1 MMRVWIINFCLLFW
15 GMSEIWAASENI
27 VSPDVLACSTDG
39 KTLWVGNRFS
49 SELLKVDSRTLAVK
63 KRIALNAPVT
73 AITVM
78 PDGSL
83 WVSSD
88 GVSGKLYKID
98 GRSMKVLGAFD
109 TGYSPSSLLIDSS
122 GKAVW
127 ATLRYNNEIRK
138 YDCVYVDYEMDQMTA
153 FDFFEQT
160 KQMKY
165 LKIIITKYD
174 HVVYKSFDYNIFDF
188 VRKNNLKEDMSNKVG
203 RLLKR
208 LEEDHRCL
216 IVSSFNQI
224 LTLPYETIQY
234 IHTEKNYVI
243 IHSNK
248 EYKVRSTF
256 KDIEKKIKNNTFIT
270 ISYGILVNMHYIK
283 HINLKEMYIILADNT
298 QLSLSY
304 KYKTKVK
311 NAYQEYKIQ

>member
-1 MMRVWIINFCLLFW
+1 M
-15 GMSEIWAASENI
+15 
-27 VSPDVLACSTDG
+27 TY
-39 KTLWVGNRFS
+39 K
-49 SELLKVDSRTLAVK
+49 
-63 KRIALNAPVT
+63 IALLDDE
-73 AITVM
+73 I
-78 PDGSL
+78 DFL
-83 WVSSD
+83 KKLSSCFQD
-88 GVSGKLYKID
+88 YPQIETDYFID
-98 GRSMKVLGAFD
+98 
-109 TGYSPSSLLIDSS
+109 PNELI
-122 GKAVW
+122 KQ
-127 ATLRYNNEIRK
+127 IRK

-283 HINLKEMYIILADNT
+283 HINLKEKYIILADNT

>member
-1 MMRVWIINFCLLFW
+1 M
-15 GMSEIWAASENI
+15 
-27 VSPDVLACSTDG
+27 TY
-39 KTLWVGNRFS
+39 K
-49 SELLKVDSRTLAVK
+49 
-63 KRIALNAPVT
+63 IALLDDE
-73 AITVM
+73 I
-78 PDGSL
+78 DFL
-83 WVSSD
+83 KKLSSCFQD
-88 GVSGKLYKID
+88 YPQIETDYFID
-98 GRSMKVLGAFD
+98 
-109 TGYSPSSLLIDSS
+109 PNELI
-122 GKAVW
+122 KQ
-127 ATLRYNNEIRK
+127 IRK

-234 IHTEKNYVI
+234 IHTVYIQRKTMLLFIVI
-243 IHSNK
+243 RNIRFVQHL
-248 EYKVRSTF
+248 R
-256 KDIEKKIKNNTFIT
+256 
-270 ISYGILVNMHYIK
+270 ILK
-283 HINLKEMYIILADNT
+283 RR
-298 QLSLSY
+298 
-304 KYKTKVK
+304 
-311 NAYQEYKIQ
+311 